1 AAEGGLVLNPYQTA
15 IDAASLV
22 SLSSFLRN
30 SIFFNRMN
38 PNWGIDFNLQNNGS
52 KSLLTGG
59 FESRDMNEQGIRFRW
74 NFVRKSN
81 FLIELKN
88 GSKNYHSEMFLDKN
102 YEVSYQELKPE
113 FGYQFSTDF
122 KLTFNG
128 AFKYQSNIEA
138 FG

>member
-1 AAEGGLVLNPYQTA
+1 
-15 IDAASLV
+15 
-22 SLSSFLRN
+22 
-30 SIFFNRMN
+30 
-38 PNWGIDFNLQNNGS
+38 
-52 KSLLTGG
+52 
-59 FESRDMNEQGIRFRW
+59 RW

-138 FG
+138 FGGEAVKNLRLGSEIRYNILKKGTLVSQVNFISNDF